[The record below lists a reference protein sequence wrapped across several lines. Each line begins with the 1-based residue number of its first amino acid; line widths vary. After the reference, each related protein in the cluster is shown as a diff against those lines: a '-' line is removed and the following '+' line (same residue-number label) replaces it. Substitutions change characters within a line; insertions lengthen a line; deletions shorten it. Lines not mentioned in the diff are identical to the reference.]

1 MKIRPL
7 LVVLFSLVI
16 GTVYAQN
23 NFKQVN
29 PDITYTVSPSKYVL
43 GGLVVDGVSGFDR
56 RLGNRSHV
64 RSAWRRYVGSRAPLL
79 GTETLLRRFA
89 HGR

>member
-29 PDITYTVSPSKYVL
+29 PDNYLYCFRPQNTYW
-43 GGLVVDGVSGFDR
+43 VD
-56 RLGNRSHV
+56 
-64 RSAWRRYVGSRAPLL
+64 W
-79 GTETLLRRFA
+79 
-89 HGR
+89 